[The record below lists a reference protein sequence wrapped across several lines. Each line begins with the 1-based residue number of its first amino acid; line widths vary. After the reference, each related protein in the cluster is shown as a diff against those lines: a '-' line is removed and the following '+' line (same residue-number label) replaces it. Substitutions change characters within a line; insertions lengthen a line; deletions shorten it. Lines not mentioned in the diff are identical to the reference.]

1 LPPNGSSEEKLTDN
15 PSISGHA
22 KLIADFINGIGQK
35 QTFIRAHRTNGRRRY
50 CKKLRIFASS

>member
-1 LPPNGSSEEKLTDN
+1 MGSSEQKLTGK

-35 QTFIRAHRTNGRRRY
+35 RTLFSN
-50 CKKLRIFASS
+50 